1 MNVLLNGQLKD
12 RNEAVISVFDHGFL
26 YGMGLFETFRTY
38 GGEPWLLDRHA
49 ARLSEGCRT
58 LGIAYQ
64 PDIPRMRAGIAS
76 LLKMNG
82 LGDAYIRW
90 SISAGEGAVGLPSGT
105 YETPGEVVYAKD
117 LPADHP
123 ETRAG
128 QSLRLLRVRRN
139 APEGA
144 IRLKS
149 FHFMNN
155 ILAKRE
161 LTAAGASAATE
172 GLFLD
177 GRGHI
182 CEGIVSNVFWFAGGG
197 LHTPSLEAGP
207 LPGITRQFVLE
218 LAGSAGWPVR
228 EGCFQWADLMAAD
241 EVFLTGSVQ
250 EIVPVTGLEDQDG
263 RLVRRFD
270 SDRAGSR
277 TRELMRRYRE
287 CAEGGKCGETY
298 FL

>member
-49 ARLSEGCRT
+49 ARLYEGCRT

-64 PDIPRMRAGIAS
+64 PDIPRMRTGIAS

-105 YETPGEVVYAKD
+105 YETPREVVYAKE
-117 LPADHP
+117 LPADQP
-123 ETRAG
+123 QTRAG
-128 QSLRLLRVRRN
+128 TSLRLLHVRRN

-161 LTAAGASAATE
+161 LTAA
-172 GLFLD
+172 
-177 GRGHI
+177 
-182 CEGIVSNVFWFAGGG
+182 
-197 LHTPSLEAGP
+197 
-207 LPGITRQFVLE
+207 
-218 LAGSAGWPVR
+218 
-228 EGCFQWADLMAAD
+228 D

-250 EIVPVTGLEDQDG
+250 EIVPVTGLENQDG

-270 SDRAGSR
+270 SVRAGSP

-287 CAEGGKCGETY
+287 CAEGREMR
-298 FL
+298 